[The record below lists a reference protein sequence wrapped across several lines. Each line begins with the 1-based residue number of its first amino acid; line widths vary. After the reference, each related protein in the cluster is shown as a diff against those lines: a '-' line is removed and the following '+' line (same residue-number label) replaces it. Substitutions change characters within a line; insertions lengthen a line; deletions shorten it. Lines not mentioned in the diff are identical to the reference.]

1 MTMMDF
7 IYVFVHSITSMMEME
22 YFIQAEVRFI
32 SNVSFPRWG
41 IMKENKNNEIN
52 FMAGLSTYSQ
62 IVIQPNLLTHF
73 VQSDKKQKENV
84 VKRD

>member
-1 MTMMDF
+1 
-7 IYVFVHSITSMMEME
+7 
-22 YFIQAEVRFI
+22 
-32 SNVSFPRWG
+32 
-41 IMKENKNNEIN
+41 MKENKNNEIN